1 MQPLPLSIPCNVYMS
16 RSGYKAALWTCKQ
29 SYTQVSP
36 SPSVLHELGIN
47 AADSDLYIINKVF
60 LQHKI
65 LSLETILSAS
75 APPPPPPHTHTGTRT
90 HNHSGYTNLNIHS
103 SKRAANAR
111 ETWNGYRRTEQKTWQ
126 VYKFGKRN
134 VFRLDLDESREG
146 FSRRGRGRS
155 FHVEGPKTKGA
166 GTNSGESGAR
176 NLEAESIRSG
186 AERTGGHVKWK
197 TVTEIRRSSVRD
209 IFIAESVYL
218 VLNSLPDWKRV
229 EKFKQV
235 LCGQFHLCFFFFSS
249 MRRAAQFCIRRRL
262 WTEEAGRPER
272 RELQ

>member
-1 MQPLPLSIPCNVYMS
+1 MS
-16 RSGYKAALWTCKQ
+16 RER
-29 SYTQVSP
+29 VS
-36 SPSVLHELGIN
+36 VGEEG
-47 AADSDLYIINKVF
+47 
-60 LQHKI
+60 
-65 LSLETILSAS
+65 E
-75 APPPPPPHTHTGTRT
+75 G
-90 HNHSGYTNLNIHS
+90 HSML
-103 SKRAANAR
+103 R
-111 ETWNGYRRTEQKTWQ
+111 
-126 VYKFGKRN
+126 
-134 VFRLDLDESREG
+134 D
-146 FSRRGRGRS
+146 
-155 FHVEGPKTKGA
+155 
-166 GTNSGESGAR
+166 R
-176 NLEAESIRSG
+176 NLKAQEPTVESLVRGIWRLRVSE

-235 LCGQFHLCFFFFSS
+235 LCGQFLLCVFFS